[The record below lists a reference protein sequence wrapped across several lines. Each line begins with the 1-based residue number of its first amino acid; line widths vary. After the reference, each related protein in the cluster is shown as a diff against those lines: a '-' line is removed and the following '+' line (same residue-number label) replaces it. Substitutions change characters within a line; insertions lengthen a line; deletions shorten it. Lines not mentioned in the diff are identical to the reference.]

1 MYRWYSYFVPVTER
15 SFGGACQEEFS
26 HSVTSNCALAFLC
39 IRIHAARTF
48 AKQFSNFE
56 WKYLCSYRWFLKGVD
71 RGLRTGD
78 FLPLQRRA
86 ENELV
91 NEGLRRRTVTVDD
104 ELRVCDSA
112 FWFD

>member
-1 MYRWYSYFVPVTER
+1 VDNWYSFVAPVAVAVLDT
-15 SFGGACQEEFS
+15 
-26 HSVTSNCALAFLC
+26 
-39 IRIHAARTF
+39 RIQAARAF
-48 AKQFSNFE
+48 ARQFSNFE

-86 ENELV
+86 EDELV
-91 NEGLRRRTVTVDD
+91 NEGLRRRTFTVDD
-104 ELRVCDSA
+104 ELRVCHSA